1 MADDEGTEE
10 SRALRDAVVNGDVD
24 AARAA
29 LDKAAETKA
38 ATKEVRRWHRM
49 RAACWP
55 RTRVRDS

>member
-38 ATKEVRRWHRM
+38 ATKEVRLAR
-49 RAACWP
+49 RAGRGGGTA
-55 RTRVRDS
+55 